1 MKLSAGQ
8 RIGIIL
14 SAAWAIAAYVT
25 VTKLEYDIAAH
36 QVALTHRLCMEAKAK
51 AVIGS
56 PDCAKEKEKTWH
68 NWTDG
73 TFFEAA
79 AIALLPIPFA
89 WVFADFVNWLVAL
102 IKGRSRP

>member
-1 MKLSAGQ
+1 MKFTRGQ
-8 RIGIIL
+8 HIGIAL
-14 SAAWAIAAYVT
+14 SVAWAIAAYVT
-25 VTKLEYDIAAH
+25 VTKLEYDTAAD
-36 QVALTHRLCMEAKAK
+36 QVALTHRLCTEAKAK

-79 AIALLPIPFA
+79 AVALLPIPFA
-89 WVFADFVNWLVAL
+89 WVFADFVNWLVAW
-102 IKGRSRP
+102 IGGRTKP